1 MTRKI
6 LRRVLPWLVLAGSFA
21 VLCVFEWRNI
31 SDLLDS
37 DMASDMIYANLLAKE
52 GAFFSPNWYYSSE
65 LRVFANH
72 LSFTP
77 LFLLTQDWRLVRGL
91 GSMLTYA
98 LFVAS
103 VYAPIRHTSLKRFYP
118 LVAAAMLMPLSVTYF
133 HYSFVGTLYTHYY
146 ILSFW
151 LMGLT
156 LGQSEAAGR
165 ARAWRLGLLAALS
178 VVAGLCGLRFLLF
191 SALPLC
197 ASALYLRAR
206 AGRKAAPRTRRLAW
220 GSLLSLGAM
229 AAGAAVNLLVLSR
242 LYTFQTFAEVTYTS
256 LQPEAAGEFLRN
268 LLSLLGFPESGS
280 LFSSALAAAALSL
293 LLVALIAWACW
304 AALRA
309 PGDAAP
315 LAAAAPS
322 AGDPSLSEIAVP
334 SAPAAD
340 KSPAAA
346 PSAGDP
352 SLSEIGDRVLA
363 LFFLAAAVMH
373 IGLLSLTSMPR
384 NMYHF
389 LPVSV
394 YALPLAAC
402 ALRRLPWPKR
412 ARAALAG
419 GMACLLAATS
429 AVNSL
434 YFSRRD
440 ITYEPRMALES
451 LLAEGYDC
459 GYATFWRA
467 NVLTELSGGEVEMY
481 SLGGPYDG
489 PEAFDNLFPWLQ
501 LKAHDDTPPAGKV
514 FVLLSKYE
522 GETSLPVFSRL
533 DPSHAVYESPYLIA
547 LGYESV
553 EALRQDAAS

>member
-1 MTRKI
+1 MPWAK
-6 LRRVLPWLVLAGSFA
+6 LRRAVPWLVLAGCFA
-21 VLCVFEWRNI
+21 ALCYFEWRNVG
-31 SDLLDS
+31 DLLDS
-37 DMASDMIYANLLAKE
+37 DMASDLIYARLLAQE
-52 GAFFSPNWYYSSE
+52 GTFFSPHWYYSSE

-77 LFLLTQDWRLVRGL
+77 LFLITQDWRLVRRL

-98 LFVAS
+98 LFVLS
-103 VYAPIRHTSLKRFYP
+103 LYAPLSQVGLRRQYP
-118 LVAAAMLMPLSVTYF
+118 LVAAAMLLPLSVMYF
-133 HYSFVGTLYTHYY
+133 HYSMVGTFYTHNY
-146 ILSFW
+146 ILSF
-151 LMGLT
+151 LLLGLA
-156 LGQSEAAGR
+156 LGQCGASGR
-165 ARAWRLGLLAALS
+165 ARAWRLILLGALS
-178 VVAGLCGLRFLLF
+178 VVAGLCGLRLLLF
-191 SALPLC
+191 SSLPLC

-206 AGRKAAPRTRRLAW
+206 AGRAAGPRTRRLAW

-256 LQPEAAGEFLRN
+256 FQPEAAGEFLRN
-268 LLSLLGFPESGS
+268 LLSLLGFPENGS
-280 LFSSALAAAALSL
+280 LFSPALAPAALSL
-293 LLVALIAWACW
+293 LLLALIAWASW
-304 AALRA
+304 SALRA
-309 PGDAAP
+309 PAPGAAAAQSAI
-315 LAAAAPS
+315 LAQPGEAAAPS
-322 AGDPSLSEIAVP
+322 PAETD
-334 SAPAAD
+334 AP
-340 KSPAAA
+340 
-346 PSAGDP
+346 
-352 SLSEIGDRVLA
+352 GDRVLA

-384 NMYHF
+384 NAYHF
-389 LPVSV
+389 LPISV

-402 ALRRLPWPKR
+402 ALKRLPWPGR
-412 ARAALAG
+412 WRAALAG
-419 GMACLLAATS
+419 VLACLLAATS
-429 AVNSL
+429 AVNYP

-440 ITYEPRMALES
+440 VTYEPRMALES

-481 SLGGPYDG
+481 CLEGPYDG

-501 LKAHDDTPPAGKV
+501 LKAHDDTPPEGKV

-547 LGYESV
+547 LGYESDA
-553 EALRQDAAS
+553 ALREDAVS

>member
-1 MTRKI
+1 MPWAK
-6 LRRVLPWLVLAGSFA
+6 LRRAVPWLVLAGCFA
-21 VLCVFEWRNI
+21 ALCYFEWRNVG
-31 SDLLDS
+31 DLLDS
-37 DMASDMIYANLLAKE
+37 DMASDLIYARLLAQE
-52 GAFFSPNWYYSSE
+52 GTFFSPNWYYSSE

-77 LFLLTQDWRLVRGL
+77 LFLITQDWRLVRGL

-98 LFVAS
+98 LFVLS
-103 VYAPIRHTSLKRFYP
+103 LYAPLSQVGLRRQYP
-118 LVAAAMLMPLSVTYF
+118 LVAAAMLLPLSVMYF
-133 HYSFVGTLYTHYY
+133 HYSMVGTSYTHYY
-146 ILSFW
+146 ILSF
-151 LMGLT
+151 LLLGLA
-156 LGQSEAAGR
+156 LGQCGASGR
-165 ARAWRLGLLAALS
+165 ARAWRLILLGALS
-178 VVAGLCGLRFLLF
+178 VAAGLCGLRFLLF
-191 SALPLC
+191 SSLPLC

-206 AGRKAAPRTRRLAW
+206 AGLAAGPRARRLAW

-256 LQPEAAGEFLRN
+256 FQPEAAGEFLRN
-268 LLSLLGFPESGS
+268 LLSLLGFPENGS
-280 LFSSALAAAALSL
+280 LFSPALAPAALSL
-293 LLVALIAWACW
+293 LLLALIAWASW
-304 AALRA
+304 SALRA
-309 PGDAAP
+309 PAPGAAAAQSAI
-315 LAAAAPS
+315 LAQPGEAAAPS
-322 AGDPSLSEIAVP
+322 PAETD
-334 SAPAAD
+334 AP
-340 KSPAAA
+340 
-346 PSAGDP
+346 
-352 SLSEIGDRVLA
+352 GDRVLA

-384 NMYHF
+384 NAYHF
-389 LPVSV
+389 LPISV

-402 ALRRLPWPKR
+402 ALKRLPWPGR
-412 ARAALAG
+412 WRAALAG
-419 GMACLLAATS
+419 VLACLLAATS

-440 ITYEPRMALES
+440 ITYELRMALES

-481 SLGGPYDG
+481 CLEGPYDG
-489 PEAFDNLFPWLQ
+489 PEAFDTIFPWLQ
-501 LKAHDDTPPAGKV
+501 LKAHDDTPPEGKV

-547 LGYESV
+547 LGYESDA
-553 EALRQDAAS
+553 ALREDAAS

>member
-77 LFLLTQDWRLVRGL
+77 LFFLTQDWRLVRGL

-156 LGQSEAAGR
+156 LGQSEASGR

-178 VVAGLCGLRFLLF
+178 AVAGLCGLRFLLF

-322 AGDPSLSEIAVP
+322 AGDPSLSEI
-334 SAPAAD
+334 
-340 KSPAAA
+340 
-346 PSAGDP
+346 
-352 SLSEIGDRVLA
+352 GDRVLA

-481 SLGGPYDG
+481 SLEGPYDG
-489 PEAFDNLFPWLQ
+489 PEAFDTIFPWLQ
-501 LKAHDDTPPAGKV
+501 LKAHATEPPEGKV

-547 LGYESV
+547 LGYESDA
-553 EALRQDAAS
+553 ALREDAAS

>member
-1 MTRKI
+1 MSWKT
-6 LRRVLPWLVLAGSFA
+6 LRRALPWLVLAGSFA

-31 SDLLDS
+31 TDLLDS

-52 GAFFSPNWYYSSE
+52 GSFFSPNWYYSSE

-98 LFVAS
+98 LFVLS
-103 VYAPIRHTSLKRFYP
+103 VYPPLRHTSLKRFYP
-118 LVAAAMLMPLSVTYF
+118 LMAAAMLLPLSVTYF
-133 HYSFVGTLYTHYY
+133 HYSFVGTFYTHNY

-151 LMGLT
+151 LLGLT

-178 VVAGLCGLRFLLF
+178 VVAGLCGLRFMLF

-197 ASALYLRAR
+197 ASALYLWAR
-206 AGRKAAPRTRRLAW
+206 AGRAATPRTRRLAW

-268 LLSLLGFPESGS
+268 LLSLLGFPESGT
-280 LFSSALAAAALSL
+280 LFSPALAAAALSL

-309 PGDAAP
+309 PGDAAA
-315 LAAAAPS
+315 LAGDKTAAPS
-322 AGDPSLSEIAVP
+322 APS
-334 SAPAAD
+334 
-340 KSPAAA
+340 
-346 PSAGDP
+346 GDP
-352 SLSEIGDRVLA
+352 SLSEIGDRMLA

-402 ALRRLPWPKR
+402 ALRHLPWPKR
-412 ARAALAG
+412 ARAVLAG

-467 NVLTELSGGEVEMY
+467 NVLTELSGGKVEMY
-481 SLGGPYDG
+481 CLNGPYDG
-489 PEAFDNLFPWLQ
+489 PEAFDTIYPWLQ
-501 LKAHDDTPPAGKV
+501 LKSHATEPPEGKV

>member
-1 MTRKI
+1 MPWAK
-6 LRRVLPWLVLAGSFA
+6 LRRAVPWLVLAGCFA
-21 VLCVFEWRNI
+21 ALCYFEWRNVG
-31 SDLLDS
+31 DLLDS
-37 DMASDMIYANLLAKE
+37 DMASDLIYARLLAQE
-52 GAFFSPNWYYSSE
+52 GTFFSPNWYYSSE

-77 LFLLTQDWRLVRGL
+77 LFLITQDWRLVRGL

-98 LFVAS
+98 LFVLS
-103 VYAPIRHTSLKRFYP
+103 LYAPLSQVGLRRQYP
-118 LVAAAMLMPLSVTYF
+118 LVAAAMLLPLSVMYF
-133 HYSFVGTLYTHYY
+133 HYSMVGTFYTHNY
-146 ILSFW
+146 ILSF
-151 LMGLT
+151 LLLGLA
-156 LGQSEAAGR
+156 LGQCGASGR
-165 ARAWRLGLLAALS
+165 ARAWRLILLGALS
-178 VVAGLCGLRFLLF
+178 VAAGLCGLRFLLF
-191 SALPLC
+191 SSLPLC
-197 ASALYLRAR
+197 ASALYLWAR
-206 AGRKAAPRTRRLAW
+206 AGRAAGPRTRRLAW

-256 LQPEAAGEFLRN
+256 FQPEAAGEFLRN
-268 LLSLLGFPESGS
+268 LLSLLGFPENGS
-280 LFSSALAAAALSL
+280 LFSPALAPAALSL
-293 LLVALIAWACW
+293 LLLALIAWASW
-304 AALRA
+304 SALRA
-309 PGDAAP
+309 PAPGAAAAQSAI
-315 LAAAAPS
+315 LAQPGEAAAPS
-322 AGDPSLSEIAVP
+322 PAETD
-334 SAPAAD
+334 AP
-340 KSPAAA
+340 
-346 PSAGDP
+346 
-352 SLSEIGDRVLA
+352 GDRVLA

-384 NMYHF
+384 NAYHF
-389 LPVSV
+389 LPISV

-402 ALRRLPWPKR
+402 ALKRLPWPGR
-412 ARAALAG
+412 WRAALAG
-419 GMACLLAATS
+419 VLACLLAATS
-429 AVNSL
+429 AVNYP

-440 ITYEPRMALES
+440 VTYELRMALES

-547 LGYESV
+547 LGYESDA
-553 EALRQDAAS
+553 ALREDAAS

>member
-1 MTRKI
+1 MPWAK
-6 LRRVLPWLVLAGSFA
+6 LRRAVPWLVLAGCFA
-21 VLCVFEWRNI
+21 ALCYFEWRNVG
-31 SDLLDS
+31 DLLDS
-37 DMASDMIYANLLAKE
+37 DMASDLIYARLLAQE
-52 GAFFSPNWYYSSE
+52 GTFFSPNWYYSSE

-77 LFLLTQDWRLVRGL
+77 LFLITQDWRLVRGL

-98 LFVAS
+98 LFVLS
-103 VYAPIRHTSLKRFYP
+103 LYAPLSQVGLRRQYP
-118 LVAAAMLMPLSVTYF
+118 LVAAAMLLPLSVMYF
-133 HYSFVGTLYTHYY
+133 HYSMVGTSYTHYY
-146 ILSFW
+146 ILSF
-151 LMGLT
+151 LLLGLA
-156 LGQSEAAGR
+156 LGQCGASGR
-165 ARAWRLGLLAALS
+165 ARAWRLILLGALS
-178 VVAGLCGLRFLLF
+178 VAAGLCGLRFLLF
-191 SALPLC
+191 SSLPLC
-197 ASALYLRAR
+197 ASALYLWAR
-206 AGRKAAPRTRRLAW
+206 AGRAAGPRTRRLAW

-256 LQPEAAGEFLRN
+256 FQPEAAGEFLRN
-268 LLSLLGFPESGS
+268 LLSLLGFPENGS
-280 LFSSALAAAALSL
+280 LFSPALAPAALSL
-293 LLVALIAWACW
+293 LLLALIAWASW
-304 AALRA
+304 SALRA
-309 PGDAAP
+309 PAPGAAAAQSAI
-315 LAAAAPS
+315 LAQPGEAAAPS
-322 AGDPSLSEIAVP
+322 PAETD
-334 SAPAAD
+334 AP
-340 KSPAAA
+340 
-346 PSAGDP
+346 
-352 SLSEIGDRVLA
+352 GDRVLA

-384 NMYHF
+384 NAYHF
-389 LPVSV
+389 LPISV

-402 ALRRLPWPKR
+402 ALKRLPWPGR
-412 ARAALAG
+412 WRAALAG
-419 GMACLLAATS
+419 VLACLLAATS

-440 ITYEPRMALES
+440 VTYELRMALES
-451 LLAEGYDC
+451 LQAEGYDC

-481 SLGGPYDG
+481 CLEGPYDG
-489 PEAFDNLFPWLQ
+489 PEAFDTIFPWLQ

>member
-156 LGQSEAAGR
+156 LGQSEVAGR

-178 VVAGLCGLRFLLF
+178 VAAGLCGLRFLLF
-191 SALPLC
+191 SSLPLC
-197 ASALYLRAR
+197 ASALYLWAR
-206 AGRKAAPRTRRLAW
+206 AGRAAGPRTRRLAW

-256 LQPEAAGEFLRN
+256 FQPEAAGEFLRN
-268 LLSLLGFPESGS
+268 LLSLLGFPENGS
-280 LFSSALAAAALSL
+280 LFSPALAPAALSL
-293 LLVALIAWACW
+293 LLLALIAWASW
-304 AALRA
+304 SALRA
-309 PGDAAP
+309 PAPGAAAAQSAI
-315 LAAAAPS
+315 LAQPGEAAAPS
-322 AGDPSLSEIAVP
+322 PAETD
-334 SAPAAD
+334 AP
-340 KSPAAA
+340 
-346 PSAGDP
+346 
-352 SLSEIGDRVLA
+352 GDRVLA

-384 NMYHF
+384 NAYHF
-389 LPVSV
+389 LPISV

-402 ALRRLPWPKR
+402 ALKRLPWPGR
-412 ARAALAG
+412 WRAALAG
-419 GMACLLAATS
+419 VLACLLAATS

-481 SLGGPYDG
+481 CLEGPYDG
-489 PEAFDNLFPWLQ
+489 PEAFDTIFPWLQ

-547 LGYESV
+547 LGYESDA
-553 EALRQDAAS
+553 ALREDAAS

>member
-1 MTRKI
+1 MPWAK
-6 LRRVLPWLVLAGSFA
+6 LRRAVPWLVLAGCFA
-21 VLCVFEWRNI
+21 ALCYFEWRNVG
-31 SDLLDS
+31 DLLDS
-37 DMASDMIYANLLAKE
+37 DMASDLIYARLLAQE
-52 GAFFSPNWYYSSE
+52 GTFFSPNWYYSSE

-77 LFLLTQDWRLVRGL
+77 LFLITQDWRLVRGL

-98 LFVAS
+98 LFVLS
-103 VYAPIRHTSLKRFYP
+103 LYAPLSQVGLRRQYP
-118 LVAAAMLMPLSVTYF
+118 LVAAAMLLPLSVMYF
-133 HYSFVGTLYTHYY
+133 HYSMVGTSYTHYY
-146 ILSFW
+146 ILSF
-151 LMGLT
+151 LLLGLA
-156 LGQSEAAGR
+156 LGQCGASGR
-165 ARAWRLGLLAALS
+165 ARAWRLILLGALS
-178 VVAGLCGLRFLLF
+178 VAAGLCGLRFLLF
-191 SALPLC
+191 SSLPLC
-197 ASALYLRAR
+197 ASALYLWAR
-206 AGRKAAPRTRRLAW
+206 AGRAAGPRTRRLAW

-256 LQPEAAGEFLRN
+256 FQPEAAGEFLRN
-268 LLSLLGFPESGS
+268 LLSLLGFPENGS
-280 LFSSALAAAALSL
+280 LFSPALAPAALSL
-293 LLVALIAWACW
+293 LLLALIAWASW
-304 AALRA
+304 SALRA
-309 PGDAAP
+309 PAPGAAAAQSAI
-315 LAAAAPS
+315 LAQPGEAAAPS
-322 AGDPSLSEIAVP
+322 PAETD
-334 SAPAAD
+334 AP
-340 KSPAAA
+340 
-346 PSAGDP
+346 
-352 SLSEIGDRVLA
+352 GDRVLA

-384 NMYHF
+384 NAYHF

-429 AVNSL
+429 VVNSL

-481 SLGGPYDG
+481 CLEGPYDG
-489 PEAFDNLFPWLQ
+489 PEAFDTIFPWLQ
-501 LKAHDDTPPAGKV
+501 LKAHATEPPAGKV

-547 LGYESV
+547 LGYESDA
-553 EALRQDAAS
+553 ALREDAAS

>member
-1 MTRKI
+1 MPWAK
-6 LRRVLPWLVLAGSFA
+6 LRRAVPWLVLAGCFA
-21 VLCVFEWRNI
+21 ALCYFEWRNVG
-31 SDLLDS
+31 DLLDS
-37 DMASDMIYANLLAKE
+37 DMASDLIYARLLAQE
-52 GAFFSPNWYYSSE
+52 GTFFSPNWYYSSE

-77 LFLLTQDWRLVRGL
+77 LFLITQDWRLVRGL

-98 LFVAS
+98 LFVLS
-103 VYAPIRHTSLKRFYP
+103 LYAPLSQVGLRRQYP
-118 LVAAAMLMPLSVTYF
+118 LVAAAMLLPLSVMYF
-133 HYSFVGTLYTHYY
+133 HYSMVGTSYTHYY
-146 ILSFW
+146 ILSF
-151 LMGLT
+151 LLLGLA
-156 LGQSEAAGR
+156 LGQCGASGR
-165 ARAWRLGLLAALS
+165 ARAWRLILLGALS
-178 VVAGLCGLRFLLF
+178 VAAGLCGLRFLLF
-191 SALPLC
+191 SSLPLC

-206 AGRKAAPRTRRLAW
+206 AGRAAGPRARRLAW

-256 LQPEAAGEFLRN
+256 FQPEAAGEFLRN
-268 LLSLLGFPESGS
+268 LLSLLGFPENGS
-280 LFSSALAAAALSL
+280 LFSPALAPAALSL
-293 LLVALIAWACW
+293 LLLALIAWACW

-309 PGDAAP
+309 PAPGAAAAQSAILAQP
-315 LAAAAPS
+315 GAAAAPS
-322 AGDPSLSEIAVP
+322 PAETD
-334 SAPAAD
+334 AP
-340 KSPAAA
+340 
-346 PSAGDP
+346 
-352 SLSEIGDRVLA
+352 GDRVLA

-384 NMYHF
+384 NAYHF
-389 LPVSV
+389 LPISV

-402 ALRRLPWPKR
+402 ALKRLPWPGR
-412 ARAALAG
+412 WRAALAG
-419 GMACLLAATS
+419 VLACLLAATS
-429 AVNSL
+429 AVNYP

-440 ITYEPRMALES
+440 VTYELRMALES
-451 LLAEGYDC
+451 LQAEGYDC

-481 SLGGPYDG
+481 CLEGPYDG

-501 LKAHDDTPPAGKV
+501 LKAHDDTPPEGKV

-547 LGYESV
+547 LGYESDA
-553 EALRQDAAS
+553 ALREDAAS

>member
-1 MTRKI
+1 MPWAK
-6 LRRVLPWLVLAGSFA
+6 LRRAVPWLVLAGSFA
-21 VLCVFEWRNI
+21 ALCYFEWRNVG
-31 SDLLDS
+31 DLLDS
-37 DMASDMIYANLLAKE
+37 DMASDLIYARLLAQE
-52 GAFFSPNWYYSSE
+52 GTFFSPNWYYSSE

-77 LFLLTQDWRLVRGL
+77 LFLITQDWRLVRGL

-98 LFVAS
+98 LFVLS
-103 VYAPIRHTSLKRFYP
+103 LYAPLSQVGLRRQYP
-118 LVAAAMLMPLSVTYF
+118 LVAAAMLLPLSVMYF
-133 HYSFVGTLYTHYY
+133 HYSMVGTFYTHNY
-146 ILSFW
+146 ILSF
-151 LMGLT
+151 LLLGLA
-156 LGQSEAAGR
+156 LGQCGASGR
-165 ARAWRLGLLAALS
+165 ARAWRLILLGALS
-178 VVAGLCGLRFLLF
+178 VAAGLCGLRFLLF
-191 SALPLC
+191 SSLPLC

-206 AGRKAAPRTRRLAW
+206 AGRAAGPRTRRLAW

-256 LQPEAAGEFLRN
+256 FQPEAAGEFLRN
-268 LLSLLGFPESGS
+268 LLSLLGFPENGS
-280 LFSSALAAAALSL
+280 LFSPALAPAALSL
-293 LLVALIAWACW
+293 LLLALIAWASW
-304 AALRA
+304 SALRA
-309 PGDAAP
+309 PAPGAAAAQSAILAQP
-315 LAAAAPS
+315 GAAAAPS
-322 AGDPSLSEIAVP
+322 PAETD
-334 SAPAAD
+334 AP
-340 KSPAAA
+340 
-346 PSAGDP
+346 
-352 SLSEIGDRVLA
+352 GDRVLA

-384 NMYHF
+384 NAYHF
-389 LPVSV
+389 RPISV

-402 ALRRLPWPKR
+402 ALKRLPWPGR
-412 ARAALAG
+412 WRAALAG
-419 GMACLLAATS
+419 VLACLLAATS

-440 ITYEPRMALES
+440 VTYELRMALES
-451 LLAEGYDC
+451 LQAEGYDC

-481 SLGGPYDG
+481 CLEGPYDG
-489 PEAFDNLFPWLQ
+489 PEAFDTIFPWLQ

-547 LGYESV
+547 LGYESDA
-553 EALRQDAAS
+553 ALREDAAS

>member
-77 LFLLTQDWRLVRGL
+77 LFLITQDWRLVRGL

-98 LFVAS
+98 LFVLS
-103 VYAPIRHTSLKRFYP
+103 LYAPLSQVGLRRQYP
-118 LVAAAMLMPLSVTYF
+118 LVAAAMLLPLSVMYF
-133 HYSFVGTLYTHYY
+133 HYSMVGTFYTHNY
-146 ILSFW
+146 ILSF
-151 LMGLT
+151 LLLGLA
-156 LGQSEAAGR
+156 LGQCGASGR
-165 ARAWRLGLLAALS
+165 ARAWRLILLGALS
-178 VVAGLCGLRFLLF
+178 VVAGLCGLRFMLF
-191 SALPLC
+191 SSLPLC

-206 AGRKAAPRTRRLAW
+206 AGRAAGPRTRRLAW

-256 LQPEAAGEFLRN
+256 FQPEAAGEFLRN
-268 LLSLLGFPESGS
+268 LLSLLGFPENGS
-280 LFSSALAAAALSL
+280 LFSPALAPAALSL
-293 LLVALIAWACW
+293 LLLALIAWASW
-304 AALRA
+304 SALRA
-309 PGDAAP
+309 PAPGAAAAQSAI
-315 LAAAAPS
+315 LAQPGEAAAPS
-322 AGDPSLSEIAVP
+322 PAETD
-334 SAPAAD
+334 AP
-340 KSPAAA
+340 
-346 PSAGDP
+346 
-352 SLSEIGDRVLA
+352 GDRVLA

-384 NMYHF
+384 NAYHF
-389 LPVSV
+389 LPISV

-402 ALRRLPWPKR
+402 ALKRLPWPGR
-412 ARAALAG
+412 WRAALAG
-419 GMACLLAATS
+419 VLACLLAATS
-429 AVNSL
+429 AVNYP

-440 ITYEPRMALES
+440 VTYEPRMALES

-481 SLGGPYDG
+481 CLEGPYDG
-489 PEAFDNLFPWLQ
+489 PEAFDTIFPWLQ
-501 LKAHDDTPPAGKV
+501 LKAHDDTPPEGKV

-547 LGYESV
+547 LGYESDA
-553 EALRQDAAS
+553 ALREDAAS

>member
-1 MTRKI
+1 MPWAK
-6 LRRVLPWLVLAGSFA
+6 LRRAVPWLVLAGCFA
-21 VLCVFEWRNI
+21 ALCYFEWRNVG
-31 SDLLDS
+31 DLLDS
-37 DMASDMIYANLLAKE
+37 DMASDLIYARLLAQE
-52 GAFFSPNWYYSSE
+52 GTFFSPNWYYSSE

-77 LFLLTQDWRLVRGL
+77 LFLITQDWRLVRGL

-98 LFVAS
+98 LFVLS
-103 VYAPIRHTSLKRFYP
+103 LYAPLSQVGLRRQYP
-118 LVAAAMLMPLSVTYF
+118 LVAAAMLLPLSVMYF
-133 HYSFVGTLYTHYY
+133 HYSMVGALYTHYY
-146 ILSFW
+146 ILSF
-151 LMGLT
+151 LLLGLA
-156 LGQSEAAGR
+156 LGQCGASGR
-165 ARAWRLGLLAALS
+165 ARAWRLILLGALS
-178 VVAGLCGLRFLLF
+178 VAAGLCGLRFLLF
-191 SALPLC
+191 SSLPLC

-206 AGRKAAPRTRRLAW
+206 AGRAAGPRTRRLAW

-256 LQPEAAGEFLRN
+256 FQPEAAGEFLRN
-268 LLSLLGFPESGS
+268 LLSLLGFPENGS
-280 LFSSALAAAALSL
+280 LFSPALAPAALSL
-293 LLVALIAWACW
+293 LLLALIAWASW
-304 AALRA
+304 SALRA
-309 PGDAAP
+309 PAPGAAAAQSAI
-315 LAAAAPS
+315 LAQPGEAAAPS
-322 AGDPSLSEIAVP
+322 PAETD
-334 SAPAAD
+334 AP
-340 KSPAAA
+340 
-346 PSAGDP
+346 
-352 SLSEIGDRVLA
+352 GDRVLA

-384 NMYHF
+384 NAYHF
-389 LPVSV
+389 LPISV

-402 ALRRLPWPKR
+402 ALKRLPWPGR
-412 ARAALAG
+412 WRAALAG
-419 GMACLLAATS
+419 VLACLLAATS
-429 AVNSL
+429 AVNYP

-440 ITYEPRMALES
+440 VTYELRMALES

-501 LKAHDDTPPAGKV
+501 LKAHDDTPPEGKV

-547 LGYESV
+547 LGYESDA
-553 EALRQDAAS
+553 ALRQDAAS

>member
-1 MTRKI
+1 MPWAK
-6 LRRVLPWLVLAGSFA
+6 LRRAVPWLVLAGCFA
-21 VLCVFEWRNI
+21 ALCYFEWRNVG
-31 SDLLDS
+31 DLLDS
-37 DMASDMIYANLLAKE
+37 DMASDLIYARLLAQE
-52 GAFFSPNWYYSSE
+52 GTFFSPNWYYSSE

-77 LFLLTQDWRLVRGL
+77 LFLITQDWRLVRRL

-98 LFVAS
+98 LFVLS
-103 VYAPIRHTSLKRFYP
+103 LYAPLSQVGLRRQYP
-118 LVAAAMLMPLSVTYF
+118 LVAAAMLLPLSVMYF
-133 HYSFVGTLYTHYY
+133 HYSMVGTFYTHNY
-146 ILSFW
+146 ILSF
-151 LMGLT
+151 LLLGLA
-156 LGQSEAAGR
+156 LGQCGASGR
-165 ARAWRLGLLAALS
+165 ARAWRLILLGALS
-178 VVAGLCGLRFLLF
+178 VVAGLCGLRLLLF
-191 SALPLC
+191 SSLPLC

-206 AGRKAAPRTRRLAW
+206 AGRAAGPRTRRLAW

-256 LQPEAAGEFLRN
+256 FQPEAAGEFLRN
-268 LLSLLGFPESGS
+268 LLSLLGFPENGS
-280 LFSSALAAAALSL
+280 LFSPALAPAALSL
-293 LLVALIAWACW
+293 LLLALIAWASW
-304 AALRA
+304 SALRA
-309 PGDAAP
+309 PAPGAAAAQSAS
-315 LAAAAPS
+315 LAQPGEAAAPS
-322 AGDPSLSEIAVP
+322 PAETD
-334 SAPAAD
+334 AP
-340 KSPAAA
+340 
-346 PSAGDP
+346 
-352 SLSEIGDRVLA
+352 GDRVLA

-384 NMYHF
+384 NAYHF
-389 LPVSV
+389 LPISV

-402 ALRRLPWPKR
+402 ALKRLPWPGR
-412 ARAALAG
+412 WRAALAG
-419 GMACLLAATS
+419 VLACLLAATS
-429 AVNSL
+429 AVNYP

-440 ITYEPRMALES
+440 VTYEPRMALES

-481 SLGGPYDG
+481 CLEGPYDG

-501 LKAHDDTPPAGKV
+501 LKAHDDTPPEGKV

-547 LGYESV
+547 LGYESDA
-553 EALRQDAAS
+553 ALREDAVS

>member
-1 MTRKI
+1 MPWAK
-6 LRRVLPWLVLAGSFA
+6 LRRAVPWLVLAGCFA
-21 VLCVFEWRNI
+21 ALCYFEWRNVG
-31 SDLLDS
+31 DLLDS
-37 DMASDMIYANLLAKE
+37 DMASDLIYARLLAQE
-52 GAFFSPNWYYSSE
+52 GTFFSPNWYYSSE

-77 LFLLTQDWRLVRGL
+77 LFLITQDWRLVRGL

-98 LFVAS
+98 LFVLS
-103 VYAPIRHTSLKRFYP
+103 LYAPLSQVGLRRQYP
-118 LVAAAMLMPLSVTYF
+118 LVAAAMLLPLSVMYF
-133 HYSFVGTLYTHYY
+133 HYSMVGTSYTHYY
-146 ILSFW
+146 ILSF
-151 LMGLT
+151 LLLGLA
-156 LGQSEAAGR
+156 LGQCGASGR
-165 ARAWRLGLLAALS
+165 ARAWRLILLGALS
-178 VVAGLCGLRFLLF
+178 VAAGLCGLRFLLF
-191 SALPLC
+191 SSLPLC
-197 ASALYLRAR
+197 ASALYLWAR
-206 AGRKAAPRTRRLAW
+206 AGRAAGPRTRRLAW

-256 LQPEAAGEFLRN
+256 FQPEAAGEFLRN
-268 LLSLLGFPESGS
+268 LLSLLGFPENGS
-280 LFSSALAAAALSL
+280 LFSPALAPAALSL
-293 LLVALIAWACW
+293 LLLALIAWASW
-304 AALRA
+304 SALRA
-309 PGDAAP
+309 PAPGAAAAQSAI
-315 LAAAAPS
+315 LAQPGEAAAPS
-322 AGDPSLSEIAVP
+322 PAETD
-334 SAPAAD
+334 AP
-340 KSPAAA
+340 
-346 PSAGDP
+346 
-352 SLSEIGDRVLA
+352 GDRVLA

-384 NMYHF
+384 NAYHF
-389 LPVSV
+389 LPISV

-402 ALRRLPWPKR
+402 ALKRLPWPGR
-412 ARAALAG
+412 WRAALAG
-419 GMACLLAATS
+419 VLACLLAATS

-440 ITYEPRMALES
+440 VTYELRMALES
-451 LLAEGYDC
+451 LQAEGYDC

-481 SLGGPYDG
+481 CLEGPYDG
-489 PEAFDNLFPWLQ
+489 PEAFDTIFPWLQ
-501 LKAHDDTPPAGKV
+501 LKAHDDAPPAGKV

>member
-1 MTRKI
+1 MPWAK
-6 LRRVLPWLVLAGSFA
+6 LRRAVPWLVLAGCFA
-21 VLCVFEWRNI
+21 ALCYFEWRNVG
-31 SDLLDS
+31 DLLDS
-37 DMASDMIYANLLAKE
+37 DMASDLIYARLLAQE
-52 GAFFSPNWYYSSE
+52 GTFFSPNWYYSSE

-77 LFLLTQDWRLVRGL
+77 LFLITQDWRLVRGL

-98 LFVAS
+98 LFVLS
-103 VYAPIRHTSLKRFYP
+103 LCAPLSQVGLRRQYP
-118 LVAAAMLMPLSVTYF
+118 LVAAAMLLPLSVMYF
-133 HYSFVGTLYTHYY
+133 HYSMVGTFYTHNY
-146 ILSFW
+146 ILSF
-151 LMGLT
+151 LLLGLA
-156 LGQSEAAGR
+156 LGQCGASGR
-165 ARAWRLGLLAALS
+165 ARAWRLILLGALS
-178 VVAGLCGLRFLLF
+178 VAAGLCGLRFLLF
-191 SALPLC
+191 SSLPLC

-206 AGRKAAPRTRRLAW
+206 AGRAAGPRTRRLAW

-256 LQPEAAGEFLRN
+256 FQPEAAGEFLRN
-268 LLSLLGFPESGS
+268 LLSLLGFPENGS
-280 LFSSALAAAALSL
+280 LFSPALAPAALSL
-293 LLVALIAWACW
+293 LLLALIAWASW
-304 AALRA
+304 SALRA
-309 PGDAAP
+309 PAPGAAAAQSAI
-315 LAAAAPS
+315 LAQPGEAAAPS
-322 AGDPSLSEIAVP
+322 PAETD
-334 SAPAAD
+334 AP
-340 KSPAAA
+340 
-346 PSAGDP
+346 
-352 SLSEIGDRVLA
+352 GDRVLA

-481 SLGGPYDG
+481 CLEGPYDG
-489 PEAFDNLFPWLQ
+489 PEAFDTIFPWLQ
-501 LKAHDDTPPAGKV
+501 LKAHDDTPPEGKV

>member
-1 MTRKI
+1 MTRKM

-31 SDLLDS
+31 TDLLDS

-52 GAFFSPNWYYSSE
+52 GSFFSPNWYYSSE

-91 GSMLTYA
+91 GSMLTCA
-98 LFVAS
+98 LFVVS
-103 VYAPIRHTSLKRFYP
+103 VYAPIRHTSLRRFYP
-118 LVAAAMLMPLSVTYF
+118 LVAAAMLMPLSATYF
-133 HYSFVGTLYTHYY
+133 HYSFIGTFYTHNY

-151 LMGLT
+151 LLGLA

-197 ASALYLRAR
+197 ASALYLWAR
-206 AGRKAAPRTRRLAW
+206 AGRGAAPRTRRLAW

-229 AAGAAVNLLVLSR
+229 AAGVAVNLLVLSR
-242 LYTFQTFAEVTYTS
+242 LYTFQTFTEVTYTA
-256 LQPEAAGEFLRN
+256 LQPEAPGEFLRN
-268 LLSLLGFPESGS
+268 LLILLGFPESGS
-280 LFSSALAAAALSL
+280 LFSPALAAAALSL
-293 LLVALIAWACW
+293 LLLALIAWACW

-309 PGDAAP
+309 PGVPSALAGDKTSAP
-315 LAAAAPS
+315 
-322 AGDPSLSEIAVP
+322 AGDPP
-334 SAPAAD
+334 
-340 KSPAAA
+340 
-346 PSAGDP
+346 
-352 SLSEIGDRVLA
+352 LSEIGDRVLA
-363 LFFLAAAVMH
+363 LFFLTAAVMH

-389 LPVSV
+389 LPISV
-394 YALPLAAC
+394 YALPLAGC
-402 ALRRLPWPKR
+402 ALLRLPWPKR
-412 ARAALAG
+412 ARAVLAG
-419 GMACLLAATS
+419 VMACLLAVTS
-429 AVNSL
+429 AVNYR

-440 ITYEPRMALES
+440 LTYELRMALES
-451 LLAEGYDC
+451 LQAEGYDC

-481 SLGGPYDG
+481 CLGGPYDG
-489 PEAFDNLFPWLQ
+489 PEAFDTIYPWLQ
-501 LKAHDDTPPAGKV
+501 LKAHDTRPPEGKV
-514 FVLLSKYE
+514 FVLLSKYD

-533 DPSHAVYESPYLIA
+533 DPSHAVYESPYMLV
-547 LGYESV
+547 LGYESDA
-553 EALRQDAAS
+553 ALRQDAAGS

>member
-1 MTRKI
+1 MPWAK
-6 LRRVLPWLVLAGSFA
+6 LRRAVPWLVLAGCFA
-21 VLCVFEWRNI
+21 ALCYFEWRNVG
-31 SDLLDS
+31 DLLDS
-37 DMASDMIYANLLAKE
+37 DMASDLIYARLLAQE
-52 GAFFSPNWYYSSE
+52 GTFFSPNWYYSSE

-77 LFLLTQDWRLVRGL
+77 LFLITQDWRLVRGL

-98 LFVAS
+98 LFVLS
-103 VYAPIRHTSLKRFYP
+103 LYAPLSQVGLRRQYP
-118 LVAAAMLMPLSVTYF
+118 LVAAAMLLPLSVMYF
-133 HYSFVGTLYTHYY
+133 HYSMVGTSYTHYY
-146 ILSFW
+146 ILSF
-151 LMGLT
+151 LLLGLA
-156 LGQSEAAGR
+156 LGQCGASGR
-165 ARAWRLGLLAALS
+165 ARAWRLILLGALS
-178 VVAGLCGLRFLLF
+178 VAAGLCGLRFLLF
-191 SALPLC
+191 SSLPLC

-206 AGRKAAPRTRRLAW
+206 AGRAAGPRTRRLAW

-256 LQPEAAGEFLRN
+256 FQPEAAGEFLRN
-268 LLSLLGFPESGS
+268 LLSLLGFPENGS
-280 LFSSALAAAALSL
+280 LFSPALAPAALSL
-293 LLVALIAWACW
+293 LLLALIAWASW
-304 AALRA
+304 SALRA
-309 PGDAAP
+309 PAPGAAAAQSAI
-315 LAAAAPS
+315 LAQPGEAAAPS
-322 AGDPSLSEIAVP
+322 PAETD
-334 SAPAAD
+334 AP
-340 KSPAAA
+340 
-346 PSAGDP
+346 
-352 SLSEIGDRVLA
+352 GDRVLA

-481 SLGGPYDG
+481 CLEGPYDG
-489 PEAFDNLFPWLQ
+489 PEAFDTIFPWLQ

-547 LGYESV
+547 LGYESDA
-553 EALRQDAAS
+553 ALREDAAS

>member
-77 LFLLTQDWRLVRGL
+77 LFFLTQDWRLVRGL

-133 HYSFVGTLYTHYY
+133 HYSFVGTLYTHYH

-165 ARAWRLGLLAALS
+165 ARAWRLILLGALS
-178 VVAGLCGLRFLLF
+178 MVAGLCGLRFLLF
-191 SALPLC
+191 SSLPLC
-197 ASALYLRAR
+197 ASALYLWAR
-206 AGRKAAPRTRRLAW
+206 AGRAAGPRTRRLAW

-402 ALRRLPWPKR
+402 ALKRLPWPKR

-481 SLGGPYDG
+481 CLEGPYDG
-489 PEAFDNLFPWLQ
+489 PEAFDTIFPWLQ

>member
-1 MTRKI
+1 MSRKI

-77 LFLLTQDWRLVRGL
+77 LFFLTQDWRLVRGL

-133 HYSFVGTLYTHYY
+133 HYSFVGTLYTHNY

-178 VVAGLCGLRFLLF
+178 AVAGLCGLRFMLF

-256 LQPEAAGEFLRN
+256 FQPEAAGEFLRN
-268 LLSLLGFPESGS
+268 LLSLLGFPENGS
-280 LFSSALAAAALSL
+280 LFSPALAPAALSL
-293 LLVALIAWACW
+293 LLLALIAWASW
-304 AALRA
+304 SALRA
-309 PGDAAP
+309 PAPGAAAAQSAI
-315 LAAAAPS
+315 LAQPGEAAAPS
-322 AGDPSLSEIAVP
+322 PAETD
-334 SAPAAD
+334 AP
-340 KSPAAA
+340 
-346 PSAGDP
+346 
-352 SLSEIGDRVLA
+352 GDRVLA

-384 NMYHF
+384 NAYHF
-389 LPVSV
+389 LPISV

-402 ALRRLPWPKR
+402 ALKRLPWPGR
-412 ARAALAG
+412 WRAALAG
-419 GMACLLAATS
+419 VLACLLAATS
-429 AVNSL
+429 AVNYP

-440 ITYEPRMALES
+440 VTYELRMALES

-481 SLGGPYDG
+481 SLEGPYDG

-501 LKAHDDTPPAGKV
+501 LKAHDDTPPEGKV

-547 LGYESV
+547 LGYESDA
-553 EALRQDAAS
+553 ALREDAAS

>member
-1 MTRKI
+1 MPWAK
-6 LRRVLPWLVLAGSFA
+6 LRRAVPWLVLAGCFA
-21 VLCVFEWRNI
+21 ALCYFEWRNVG
-31 SDLLDS
+31 DLLDS
-37 DMASDMIYANLLAKE
+37 DMASDLIYARLLAQE
-52 GAFFSPNWYYSSE
+52 GTFFSPNWYYSSE

-98 LFVAS
+98 LFVLS
-103 VYAPIRHTSLKRFYP
+103 LYAPLSQVGLRRQYP
-118 LVAAAMLMPLSVTYF
+118 LVAAAMLLPLSVMYF
-133 HYSFVGTLYTHYY
+133 HYSMVGTFYTHNY
-146 ILSFW
+146 ILSF
-151 LMGLT
+151 LLLGLA
-156 LGQSEAAGR
+156 LGQCGASGR
-165 ARAWRLGLLAALS
+165 ARAWRLILLGALS
-178 VVAGLCGLRFLLF
+178 VAAGLCGLRFLLF
-191 SALPLC
+191 SSLPLC

-206 AGRKAAPRTRRLAW
+206 AGRAAGPRARRLAW

-256 LQPEAAGEFLRN
+256 FQPEAAGEFLRN
-268 LLSLLGFPESGS
+268 LLSLLGFPENGS
-280 LFSSALAAAALSL
+280 LFSPALAPAALSL
-293 LLVALIAWACW
+293 LLLALIAWASW
-304 AALRA
+304 SALRA
-309 PGDAAP
+309 PAPGAAAAQSAI
-315 LAAAAPS
+315 LAQPGEAAAPS
-322 AGDPSLSEIAVP
+322 PAETD
-334 SAPAAD
+334 AP
-340 KSPAAA
+340 
-346 PSAGDP
+346 
-352 SLSEIGDRVLA
+352 GDRVLA

-384 NMYHF
+384 NAYHF
-389 LPVSV
+389 LPISV

-402 ALRRLPWPKR
+402 ALKRLPWPGR
-412 ARAALAG
+412 WRAALAG
-419 GMACLLAATS
+419 VLACLLAATS

-440 ITYEPRMALES
+440 VTYELRMALES

-481 SLGGPYDG
+481 CLEGPYDG
-489 PEAFDNLFPWLQ
+489 PEAFDTIFPWLQ
-501 LKAHDDTPPAGKV
+501 LKAHATEPPEGKV

>member
-1 MTRKI
+1 MPWAK
-6 LRRVLPWLVLAGSFA
+6 LRRAVPWLVLAGCFA
-21 VLCVFEWRNI
+21 ALCYFEWRNVG
-31 SDLLDS
+31 DLLDS
-37 DMASDMIYANLLAKE
+37 DMASDLIYARLLAQE
-52 GAFFSPNWYYSSE
+52 GTFFSPNWYYSSE

-77 LFLLTQDWRLVRGL
+77 LFLITQDWRLVRGL

-98 LFVAS
+98 LFVLS
-103 VYAPIRHTSLKRFYP
+103 LYAPLSQVGLRRQYP
-118 LVAAAMLMPLSVTYF
+118 LVAAAMLLPLSVMYF
-133 HYSFVGTLYTHYY
+133 HYSMVGTFYTHNY
-146 ILSFW
+146 ILSF
-151 LMGLT
+151 LLLGLA
-156 LGQSEAAGR
+156 LGQCGASGR
-165 ARAWRLGLLAALS
+165 ARAWRLILLAALS
-178 VVAGLCGLRFLLF
+178 VVAGLCGLRFMLF
-191 SALPLC
+191 SSLPLC
-197 ASALYLRAR
+197 ASALYLWAR
-206 AGRKAAPRTRRLAW
+206 AGRAAGPRTRRLAW

-256 LQPEAAGEFLRN
+256 FQPEAAGEFLRN
-268 LLSLLGFPESGS
+268 LLSLLGFPENGS
-280 LFSSALAAAALSL
+280 LFSPALAPAALSL
-293 LLVALIAWACW
+293 LLLALIAWASW
-304 AALRA
+304 SALRA
-309 PGDAAP
+309 PAPGAAAAQSAILAQP
-315 LAAAAPS
+315 GAAAAPS
-322 AGDPSLSEIAVP
+322 PAETD
-334 SAPAAD
+334 AP
-340 KSPAAA
+340 
-346 PSAGDP
+346 
-352 SLSEIGDRVLA
+352 GDRVLA

-384 NMYHF
+384 NAYHF
-389 LPVSV
+389 LPISV

-402 ALRRLPWPKR
+402 ALKRLPWPGR
-412 ARAALAG
+412 WRAALAG
-419 GMACLLAATS
+419 VLACLLAATS

-481 SLGGPYDG
+481 CLEGPYDG
-489 PEAFDNLFPWLQ
+489 PEAFDTIFPWLQ
-501 LKAHDDTPPAGKV
+501 LKAHDDTPPEGKV

-547 LGYESV
+547 LGYESDA
-553 EALRQDAAS
+553 ALRQDAAS

>member
-1 MTRKI
+1 MPWAK
-6 LRRVLPWLVLAGSFA
+6 LRRAVPWLVLAGCFA
-21 VLCVFEWRNI
+21 ALCYFEWRNVG
-31 SDLLDS
+31 DLLDS
-37 DMASDMIYANLLAKE
+37 DMASDLIYARLLAQE
-52 GAFFSPNWYYSSE
+52 GTFFSPNWYYSSE

-77 LFLLTQDWRLVRGL
+77 LFLITQDWRLVRGL

-98 LFVAS
+98 LFVLS
-103 VYAPIRHTSLKRFYP
+103 LYAPLSQVGLRRQYP
-118 LVAAAMLMPLSVTYF
+118 LVAAAMLLPLSVMYF
-133 HYSFVGTLYTHYY
+133 HYSFVGTFYTHNY

-156 LGQSEAAGR
+156 LGQSEASGR
-165 ARAWRLGLLAALS
+165 ARAWRLILLGALS
-178 VVAGLCGLRFLLF
+178 AVAGLCGLRFLLF

-256 LQPEAAGEFLRN
+256 FQPEAAGEFLRN
-268 LLSLLGFPESGS
+268 LLSLLGFPENGS
-280 LFSSALAAAALSL
+280 LFSPALAPAALSL
-293 LLVALIAWACW
+293 LLLALIAWASW
-304 AALRA
+304 SALRA
-309 PGDAAP
+309 PAPGAAAAQSAILAQP
-315 LAAAAPS
+315 GAAAAPS
-322 AGDPSLSEIAVP
+322 PAETD
-334 SAPAAD
+334 AP
-340 KSPAAA
+340 
-346 PSAGDP
+346 
-352 SLSEIGDRVLA
+352 GDRVLA

-402 ALRRLPWPKR
+402 ALKRLPWPGR
-412 ARAALAG
+412 WRAALAG

-429 AVNSL
+429 AVNYP

-440 ITYEPRMALES
+440 VTYEPRMALES

-501 LKAHDDTPPAGKV
+501 LKAHATEPPEGKV